1 MQFFATTFHGL
12 EDVAAAEISS
22 LLPSEAHAD
31 VGKVFFSGLA
41 EDCARVNYACKT
53 VNRVFLLLLSEE
65 VGGLEDIRRVSAS
78 VDYTDYIGRG
88 QSFAVRADRVGVHP
102 FTSLDIAASVGQ
114 AIIESFQTATGVR
127 LKVDL
132 SNPDVEIY
140 ALLRD
145 SEFLLGVNTTGESL
159 HRRFYRRGYHRA
171 ALSPTVANSMVR
183 LSGWRHTQS
192 LLDPFC
198 GSGTIPLEAVVN
210 GLNLSLG
217 LRRGIPQMERLVFFD
232 SDVLQKVREELY
244 RSECVG
250 ELLNIVGLDASPKA
264 VAVAQSSLEAMKVGP
279 AAKFYT
285 GNALQLEKYIRE
297 SFDKVVC
304 NPPFGIRL
312 GLKDP
317 EKFYTESFTSIRR
330 ACPDASLTVLVSKPA
345 AAYRALEGSGW
356 TPISSRKILLGNI
369 TAHVITSL

>member
-1 MQFFATTFHGL
+1 
-12 EDVAAAEISS
+12 
-22 LLPSEAHAD
+22 
-31 VGKVFFSGLA
+31 
-41 EDCARVNYACKT
+41 
-53 VNRVFLLLLSEE
+53 
-65 VGGLEDIRRVSAS
+65 
-78 VDYTDYIGRG
+78 
-88 QSFAVRADRVGVHP
+88 
-102 FTSLDIAASVGQ
+102 
-114 AIIESFQTATGVR
+114 
-127 LKVDL
+127 
-132 SNPDVEIY
+132 
-140 ALLRD
+140 
-145 SEFLLGVNTTGESL
+145 
-159 HRRFYRRGYHRA
+159 
-171 ALSPTVANSMVR
+171 
-183 LSGWRHTQS
+183 
-192 LLDPFC
+192 
-198 GSGTIPLEAVVN
+198 
-210 GLNLSLG
+210 
-217 LRRGIPQMERLVFFD
+217 MERLVFFD

-244 RSECVG
+244 RSERVG

-285 GNALQLEKYIRE
+285 GDALQLEKYIRE

-369 TAHVITSL
+369 TAHVIISL

>member
-12 EDVAAAEISS
+12 EDVAAAEISF

-78 VDYTDYIGRG
+78 VDYTDYIGRS

-114 AIIESFQTATGVR
+114 AVIESFQTATGVR

-183 LSGWRHTQS
+183 LSG
-192 LLDPFC
+192 
-198 GSGTIPLEAVVN
+198 LEAYTITF
-210 GLNLSLG
+210 
-217 LRRGIPQMERLVFFD
+217 RP
-232 SDVLQKVREELY
+232 VL
-244 RSECVG
+244 
-250 ELLNIVGLDASPKA
+250 
-264 VAVAQSSLEAMKVGP
+264 
-279 AAKFYT
+279 
-285 GNALQLEKYIRE
+285 
-297 SFDKVVC
+297 
-304 NPPFGIRL
+304 RL
-312 GLKDP
+312 GNN
-317 EKFYTESFTSIRR
+317 
-330 ACPDASLTVLVSKPA
+330 PA
-345 AAYRALEGSGW
+345 RSCCKRPQPQPWTAARHPTDGEAGFL
-356 TPISSRKILLGNI
+356 RQ
-369 TAHVITSL
+369 